1 MVLNSS
7 ILMRGEIW
15 QYDKSALDFKASVLI
30 ALSILF
36 LLIAAIV
43 ITLWLTDCKD
53 RTNNICNAAVV
64 LIAIGCSFVAFN
76 TSCDARDL
84 ANKEVIQPASLTEIK
99 DFIKV
104 KDNKL
109 TIEPVNRLPR
119 NSKHFLRAG
128 VKDEN
133 QNIIFKIEEDQFYET
148 MSLASQGG
156 EKFEL
161 SKDEIQMIKEK
172 RQQSSS

>member
-7 ILMRGEIW
+7 ILMHGDIW
-15 QYDKSALDFKASVLI
+15 QHEKSALDFKASVLI
-30 ALSILF
+30 AFSILF
-36 LLIAAIV
+36 LLIAAI
-43 ITLWLTDCKD
+43 IIAFSLTVCKN
-53 RTNNICNAAVV
+53 RTDIICSSAAV
-64 LIAIGCSFVAFN
+64 LIAIICSFVAFN
-76 TSCDARDL
+76 TSRDARDL
-84 ANKEVIQPASLTEIK
+84 ANKEVIQPASLTDIK

-119 NSKHFLRAG
+119 NSKYFLRAG

-148 MSLASQGG
+148 MSLVSQGG